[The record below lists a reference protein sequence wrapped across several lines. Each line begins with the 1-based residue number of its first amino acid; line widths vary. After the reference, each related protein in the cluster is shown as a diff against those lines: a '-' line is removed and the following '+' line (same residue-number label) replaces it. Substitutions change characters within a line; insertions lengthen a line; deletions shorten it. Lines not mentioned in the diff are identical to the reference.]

1 MGLEISTECCNL
13 GRQTTGRQQ
22 ARERHDFLANDDFQ
36 GKGDQR
42 VCLSRFEHRL
52 RPRRGPEKKK
62 GKKKIEALAVRTGM
76 DDPEKRSEDMLMGG
90 AVSCRHGREHSEI
103 AGSGGVGVRVAS
115 LRSNAL
121 WTTKHRRA

>member
-1 MGLEISTECCNL
+1 MIFSRMTIFRAKVTKYFVCGDLRI
-13 GRQTTGRQQ
+13 
-22 ARERHDFLANDDFQ
+22 DQ
-36 GKGDQR
+36 GQVEAPAKK
-42 VCLSRFEHRL
+42 
-52 RPRRGPEKKK
+52 KKK